1 MTIRSMNSTYWSE
14 RYQNSDTSWN
24 AKQITTPIKD
34 YIDQLD
40 DKDLRILIPGVGHG
54 HELAYLHGLGF
65 EDVTAVDIAPEP
77 LAYIKKQLVD
87 FPENKLIQSDFFE
100 LTGQFDLILEQT
112 FFCALDPSLREK
124 YVRKVAE
131 LLSERG
137 KLVGL
142 LFDFPLEQNAP
153 PFGGSQAEY
162 EQLFAKYLNIKK
174 IERAYNSIKPRAG
187 RELFIQIEKTIKN
200 D

>member
-1 MTIRSMNSTYWSE
+1 MYWSE

-40 DKDLRILIPGVGHG
+40 DKCVRILIPGVGHG
-54 HELAYLHGLGF
+54 HELVYLHEQGF

-77 LAYIKKQLVD
+77 LMYIKNRLVD
-87 FPENKLIQSDFFE
+87 FPEEKLIQGDFFE

-112 FFCALDPSLREK
+112 FFCALDSSLRER

-142 LFDFPLEQNAP
+142 LFDFPLEQNTP
-153 PFGGSQAEY
+153 PFGGSQIEY
-162 EQLFAKYLNIKK
+162 ERLFAKHLNIKK

-187 RELFIQIEKTIKN
+187 RELFIQIEKTIKK
-200 D
+200 

>member
-1 MTIRSMNSTYWSE
+1 MNSMYWSE

-40 DKDLRILIPGVGHG
+40 DKCVRILIPGVGHG
-54 HELAYLHGLGF
+54 HELVYLHEQGF

-77 LAYIKKQLVD
+77 LMYIKNRLVD
-87 FPENKLIQSDFFE
+87 FPEEKLIQGDFFE

-112 FFCALDPSLREK
+112 FFCALDPSLRER

-142 LFDFPLEQNAP
+142 LFDFPLEQNTP
-153 PFGGSQAEY
+153 PFGGSQIEY
-162 EQLFAKYLNIKK
+162 ERLFAKHLNIKK

-187 RELFIQIEKTIKN
+187 RELFIQIEKTIKK
-200 D
+200 